1 MARKP
6 FIKLRALMIEREVTS
21 EDLANALNMGVSSAR
36 ARLAGATPWRP
47 TEMLATLSFLG
58 RAPEEVWIYFPPKD
72 LEKCEGRKTA

>member
-36 ARLAGATPWRP
+36 ARLAGTTPWKP
-47 TEMLATLSFLG
+47 MEMLRTITFLG
-58 RAPEEVWIYFPPKD
+58 KAPEEVWTYFPPKD
-72 LEKCEGRKTA
+72 LERCEGRRTA